1 MWELF
6 THPSNLIF
14 SICLSLMFLLG
25 LLELILL
32 VLGGGSQGLLD
43 QFLPDDLG
51 STKDVDIALDADQGW
66 LNALLDW
73 LFIGRVPL
81 LVWLIIFLTLYSL
94 SGFILQSILQTWT
107 GSYWSAWIMAPLCL
121 VLSMP
126 MIRYSAMLIAKIL
139 PQDETT
145 AIYSE
150 ELIGR
155 TALIILGE
163 AKVNSPAQARVQDQ
177 FGQTHYVL
185 VEPETD
191 LHFSQGQEVIL
202 TQKTKIGFKAIAL

>member
-43 QFLPDDLG
+43 QFLPDDLS

-107 GSYWSAWIMAPLCL
+107 ESYWSAWIMAPLCL

-163 AKVNSPAQARVQDQ
+163 AKVNSPAQARVQDR

-202 TQKTKIGFKAIAL
+202 TQKTKIGFKAISL

>member
-43 QFLPDDLG
+43 QFLPNDLG
-51 STKDVDIALDADQGW
+51 NTKDVDIALDADQGW

-107 GSYWSAWIMAPLCL
+107 GRYWSAWIMAPLCL

-126 MIRYSAMLIAKIL
+126 MIRYSAMLIAKFL

-185 VEPETD
+185 VEPEID

-202 TQKTKIGFKAIAL
+202 TQKTKIGFKAISL

>member
-14 SICLSLMFLLG
+14 SICLCLMFLLG

-32 VLGGGSQGLLD
+32 LLGGGSQGLLD
-43 QFLPDDLG
+43 QFLPDDLA
-51 STKDVDIALDADQGW
+51 SSKDVDIALEADQSW

-94 SGFILQSILQTWT
+94 SGFILQSVVQTLT
-107 GSYWSAWIMAPLCL
+107 GTYFNAWIMAPSCL
-121 VLSMP
+121 ILSMP
-126 MIRYSAMLIAKIL
+126 LIRYSAMLIAKIL

-163 AKVNSPAQARVQDQ
+163 AKVNSPAQACVQDQ

-185 VEPETD
+185 VEPESD
-191 LHFSQGQEVIL
+191 IHFLQGQEVVL
-202 TQKTKIGFKAIAL
+202 TQKTTIGFKAISL

>member
-14 SICLSLMFLLG
+14 SICLCLMFLLG

-32 VLGGGSQGLLD
+32 VFGGGSQGLLD
-43 QFLPDDLG
+43 QFLPNDL
-51 STKDVDIALDADQGW
+51 STSKDVDIALDADQGW

-94 SGFILQSILQTWT
+94 TGFILQSIIQSFTAT
-107 GSYWSAWIMAPLCL
+107 YFSAWIIAPLCL
-121 VLSMP
+121 VVSMP
-126 MIRYSAMLIAKIL
+126 FIRYSAMLIAKIL

-155 TALIILGE
+155 TALIVLGE
-163 AKVNSPAQARVQDQ
+163 AKVNSPAQARVKDQ
-177 FGQTHYVL
+177 FGQTHYIM
-185 VEPETD
+185 VEPEAD
-191 LHFSQGQEVIL
+191 IHFSQGQEVIL
-202 TQKTKIGFKAIAL
+202 TQKTHIGFKAISV

>member
-14 SICLSLMFLLG
+14 SICLCLMFLLG

-43 QFLPDDLG
+43 QFLPDDISG
-51 STKDVDIALDADQGW
+51 SKDVDIALDADQGW

-73 LFIGRVPL
+73 LFVGRVPL

-94 SGFILQSILQTWT
+94 TGFILQSVLQSIIGAYFT
-107 GSYWSAWIMAPLCL
+107 AWLMVPVCL

-126 MIRYSAMLIAKIL
+126 LIRYSAMLIAKIL
-139 PQDETT
+139 PQDETS

-155 TALIILGE
+155 TALIVLGE
-163 AKVNSPAQARVQDQ
+163 AKINSPAQARVKDH
-177 FGQTHYVL
+177 FGQTHYIL

-191 LHFSQGQEVIL
+191 IQFSQGQEVIL
-202 TQKTKIGFKAIAL
+202 TQKTTIGFKAILL

>member
-14 SICLSLMFLLG
+14 CICLSLMFLLG

-66 LNALLDW
+66 LNALLDG

-107 GSYWSAWIMAPLCL
+107 VSYWSGWIMAPLCL

-202 TQKTKIGFKAIAL
+202 TQKTKIGFKAISL

>member
-1 MWELF
+1 
-6 THPSNLIF
+6 
-14 SICLSLMFLLG
+14 
-25 LLELILL
+25 
-32 VLGGGSQGLLD
+32 
-43 QFLPDDLG
+43 
-51 STKDVDIALDADQGW
+51 
-66 LNALLDW
+66 
-73 LFIGRVPL
+73 
-81 LVWLIIFLTLYSL
+81 
-94 SGFILQSILQTWT
+94 
-107 GSYWSAWIMAPLCL
+107 MAPLCL

-139 PQDETT
+139 PKDETT

-202 TQKTKIGFKAIAL
+202 TQKTKIGFKAISL